1 MNGFDAYKQHI
12 NPVLAELEDL
22 AGISRR
28 FVRAEGCNLWD
39 EAGNCYLDFIAGHG
53 SQSLGHNPR
62 DIINA
67 IIESSQQQ
75 LLQVYGLG
83 ANPHMANLAKE
94 LVGLIGA
101 PFEIA
106 FFTNSGTEA
115 VEGALK
121 IALAASGRKHVL
133 YCHGAYHGMTLGSLS
148 MMASGPWRDPFEPL
162 LPGFTPVSFND
173 LDALGLALKEY
184 DVAAVVL
191 EPIQVEAGIQLP
203 QPGYLAGVKDL
214 CRKHGAY
221 LVLDEISTGLGRTGS
236 LFAFQHDDIVPD
248 IITVAKSLGG
258 GVIPMGAYLTTRDIF
273 QRAYG
278 SYEMC
283 AAHHSTFGGN
293 SLSCLTALKALEL
306 FTSPGI
312 AEKVAEKGNY
322 LLESL
327 QKRLC
332 RYSIVREVRG
342 KGLLLGIE
350 FFASDHPWISW
361 ENMELSEFKGHN
373 TVPMLVMRHLLK
385 SRIITQIC
393 GHNWNVLKIEPPLVV
408 ENNDIDRFVDAVDKA
423 VEWIGSII

>member
-1 MNGFDAYKQHI
+1 MNGFDAYKTHI

-39 EAGNCYLDFIAGHG
+39 DAGNCYLDFISGHG

-62 DIINA
+62 DVVNVIV
-67 IIESSQQQ
+67 ERSQQQ

-83 ANPHMANLAKE
+83 ANPHMGNLAKK
-94 LVGLIGA
+94 LTGIIGN

-106 FFTNSGTEA
+106 FFTSSGTEA

-121 IALAASGRKHVL
+121 IARAASGRNHVL

-148 MMASGPWRDPFEPL
+148 MMASGPWRDPFDPL
-162 LPGFTPVSFND
+162 LPGFKPVAFND
-173 LDALGLALKEY
+173 VDELRYALEKY

-203 QPGYLAGVKDL
+203 QPGYLSGVEDL

-221 LVLDEISTGLGRTGS
+221 LVLDEISTGLGRTGP
-236 LFAFQHDDIVPD
+236 LFAFQHDGVVPD

-258 GVIPMGAYLTTRDIF
+258 GLLPMGAYATTRDVF

-278 SYEMC
+278 TYEMC

-293 SLSCLTALKALEL
+293 SLCCLTALKTLEL
-306 FTSPGI
+306 LTAPGFS
-312 AEKVAEKGNY
+312 KTVTEKGNY

-327 QKRLC
+327 RQRLGP
-332 RYSIVREVRG
+332 YSMVREVRG

-350 FFASDHPWISW
+350 FFASDHPWLAW

-373 TVPMLVMRHLLK
+373 AVPMLVMRHLLK
-385 SRIITQIC
+385 NRTITQIC
-393 GHNWNVLKIEPPLVV
+393 GHNWNVLKLEPPLVV
-408 ENNDIDRFVDAVDKA
+408 ENNDIDRFVDAIEEA
-423 VEWIGSII
+423 VEWIESII